1 MRNTLRIG
9 RIFGIEVRLDYSWFI
24 VFALVTWS
32 LSAHYFPMHYQ
43 WLASTS
49 WTVGVL
55 TSLLFFT
62 CILAHELGH
71 SFVAIRKGVPVRSI
85 TLFIFGGIAQI
96 GKEPERPR
104 DEFLIAVAG
113 PVVSAVLGLLFLAF
127 AVLASSP
134 QEPAAALAS
143 WLGWINLNL
152 ALFNLLPGF
161 PLDGGRILRALVW
174 GRTGNFKRATQIASR
189 AGQVVAY
196 GFILLGIWLFFGGR
210 WTDGLWIGFIGWFLN
225 NAAIANYQQVA
236 LQEQLSG
243 ITARAVMMTD
253 CPRVPRALTL
263 QELVYDYLLKDA
275 TRCFPVV
282 EDGRVYGII
291 TLHQVKAF
299 SPQQWPF
306 VTVGQAMTPFEETKT
321 VAPEQD
327 LFKVLELMIAE
338 DINQV
343 PVVEDGRLLG
353 MISRDHLLNFI
364 AVQAELGLPA
374 QAVGSLQTKQVIGDH
389 GLLHPHR

>member
-1 MRNTLRIG
+1 MKNALTLG

-24 VFALVTWS
+24 VFVLVTWS

-43 WLASTS
+43 WPASTS
-49 WTVGVL
+49 WTIGIL
-55 TSLLFFT
+55 TSLLFFA

-71 SFVAIRKGVPVRSI
+71 SFVAARKGIPVRSI

-104 DEFLIAVAG
+104 DEFQIAIAG

-127 AVLASSP
+127 AVLAGGP

-161 PLDGGRILRALVW
+161 PLDGGRILRSIVW
-174 GRTGNFKRATQIASR
+174 GQTRSFRRATQIAAK

-196 GFILLGIWLFFGGR
+196 GFILLGIWLFSGGR
-210 WTDGLWIGFIGWFLN
+210 WMDGLWIGFIGWFLN
-225 NAAIANYQQVA
+225 NAAVANYQQVA

-299 SPQQWPF
+299 PPQQWPF
-306 VTVGQAMTPFEETKT
+306 ITVGQAMTPFEETKKLP
-321 VAPEQD
+321 PEQD
-327 LFKVLELMIAE
+327 LFKVLELMITE

-353 MISRDHLLNFI
+353 MISRDRLLSFI
-364 AVQAELGLPA
+364 TARAELGLAAPS
-374 QAVGSLQTKQVIGDH
+374 VESPQTKQVIGEG